1 MLSFRRICEFNI
13 LHYKIQVYYKIL
25 QIQLFMFTFING
37 SLCHIVKIKLSDLLG
52 KYKKSQAFFAVA
64 TKSATYYNIKDVL
77 LKCKCL
83 SISQ

>member
-1 MLSFRRICEFNI
+1 
-13 LHYKIQVYYKIL
+13 
-25 QIQLFMFTFING
+25 MFTFING
-37 SLCHIVKIKLSDLLG
+37 SLCYIVKIKLSDLLG

-77 LKCKCL
+77 LKSKYL